1 MEITWIYTI
10 GSAALVSLVSL
21 LGLLILPVGPRF
33 LKHAVLLLVSF
44 SAGAL
49 IGDTFIHILP
59 EAVEE
64 FGFDL
69 SMSLSILAGILV
81 FFVLEQFIHW
91 HHCHRPEDQHHSPF
105 VITSLVGDALHN
117 FIDGLFIA
125 ASYLVSIPLGIATT
139 LAVTLHEIPQ
149 EMGDLGVLLHGG
161 MGKKRALLLN
171 FVFALFA
178 IAGAIVGLLLGGA
191 SETFLRFI
199 LPFTAGGFLYVAN
212 TDLFP
217 ELHKS
222 SKGGVDQLWHFL
234 LILAGIGVMMSLLWL
249 E

>member
-1 MEITWIYTI
+1 MEIWVYTI
-10 GSAALVSLVSL
+10 GSALLVSLVSL
-21 LGLLILPVGPRF
+21 VGMLLLPVGPRF

-69 SMSLSILAGILV
+69 SMSLSILAGILS
-81 FFVLEQFIHW
+81 FFVLEQFVHW
-91 HHCHRPEDQHHSPF
+91 HHCHHPKSDHPHAF
-105 VITSLVGDALHN
+105 VVTNLVGDALHN

-139 LAVTLHEIPQ
+139 LAVTFHEIPQ

-161 MGKKRALLLN
+161 LAKKKALFLN

-178 IAGAIVGLLLGGA
+178 LMGAIVGLLIGGG
-191 SETFLRFI
+191 SDQFLRFI

-212 TDLFP
+212 ADLFP

-222 SKGGVDQLWHFL
+222 SKGGMDQLWHFL
-234 LILAGIGVMMSLLWL
+234 MILAGIGVMVLLLLL
-249 E
+249 EA